1 MRNRI
6 LLSSVGLCLLAG
18 VAAAQPAAPGAAPPT
33 TAAPPTADLPPKS
46 AVTRELELRFQAL
59 RAGKGLTAD
68 EAARRA
74 VESSSQIEAKRHAI
88 TGTEASIDQVKYAFW
103 PKLTGSANYTR
114 LSHTYI
120 RASEFPVP
128 LPPQQ
133 IDGFRLFAPD
143 IPNTYTLQA
152 RVNVPLSDYVLRLSD
167 AVRGANLS
175 RESAKADETAV
186 RASVARDARAAYYQ
200 WIRIQAREL
209 IALQGLE
216 QAKAS
221 LSDATNAF
229 QAGLTSKADM
239 LAAEAR
245 VKSGE
250 LIGEQA
256 RNGVA
261 IATLQLNVMMHDTS
275 GRQHEVGEDFL
286 AEVPELSRLPTVAAA
301 YREAVATRAE
311 LKSLGAL
318 SEALRSQAST
328 ERARGYPRLD
338 ASAGAT
344 YAQPNRTRFPPQE
357 NFHGN
362 WDAGVTLSWTPT
374 DIGGALAASDVSK
387 AKALE
392 LEAQA
397 KSLKDGLRMEVEQAL
412 RAAEEARF
420 AIGVTEHGLKAA
432 DESYRVRR
440 ELYRAGRS
448 TLSELMDA
456 ESGLTNA
463 RLQMADAHIQA
474 RIALVQL
481 HHALGRDQKEQ
492 RASND
497 ATTRGARQ

>member
-6 LLSSVGLCLLAG
+6 LLSSVALCLLAG
-18 VAAAQPAAPGAAPPT
+18 VAAAQPAAPGAAPPAT
-33 TAAPPTADLPPKS
+33 PPPADLPPKS
-46 AVTRELELRFQAL
+46 TATRELEARFAAL

-74 VESSSQIEAKRHAI
+74 VETSSQIEAKRHAI
-88 TGTEASIDQVKYAFW
+88 TGTEESIDQVKYAFW

-114 LSHTYI
+114 LSHTT
-120 RASEFPVP
+120 
-128 LPPQQ
+128 LPPELQSPQ
-133 IDGFRLFAPD
+133 LQLFAPD
-143 IPNTYTLQA
+143 IVNTYTFQA
-152 RVNVPLSDYVLRLSD
+152 RLNVPLSDYVLRLSD

-186 RASVARDARAAYYQ
+186 RASVARDARVAYYQ

-216 QAKAS
+216 QARAS

-261 IATLQLNVMMHDTS
+261 MATLQLNVMMHDTS
-275 GRQHEVGEDFL
+275 GRPHEVGEDFL

-328 ERARGYPRLD
+328 ELARGYPRLD
-338 ASAGAT
+338 ASAGGT
-344 YAQPNRTRFPPQE
+344 IAQPLRTRFPPHE
-357 NFHGN
+357 EFHGN

-374 DIGGALAASDVSK
+374 DIGGAASASGLSR

-397 KSLKDGLRMEVEQAL
+397 KSLRDGLRIEVEQAL

-456 ESGLTNA
+456 ETGLTNA

-481 HHALGRDQKEQ
+481 HHALGRDQKEY

-497 ATTRGARQ
+497 ATRGAKP